1 MDFYHV
7 DVFTDSAFAGN
18 PLAVLPDAS
27 SLGSKQMQAIA
38 SELNLSETA
47 FVTAIDRDSYS
58 VRIFTPKEEL
68 PFAGHP
74 TIGTA
79 WLLSHLGLF
88 DGSEIVQH
96 SGAGPTPVRRR
107 GDETWLERRGASE
120 ADIGDREPDIVHRLA
135 RALGIEDGDVELEA
149 REIGRSGRLRPAV
162 SNAGLDQ
169 IMVPVK
175 SVEALGR
182 CRPDRTIA
190 EQYDAGL
197 YCFTA
202 LQAGRLQ
209 ARGFFPGVGVSEDP
223 ATGSAAA
230 ALGLYLADRVGDIDF
245 EIRQGIEMG
254 RPSVIRVRARRG
266 VVEIGGRCAL
276 IAKGTF
282 ETLPVI

>member
-1 MDFYHV
+1 MDFYLL

-18 PLAVLPDAS
+18 ALAVLPETS

-38 SELNLSETA
+38 SEMNLSETA
-47 FVTAIDRDSYS
+47 FVTAVERESYS
-58 VRIFTPKEEL
+58 VRIFTPAEEL

-79 WLLSHLGLF
+79 WLLFHLGQLEA
-88 DGSEIVQH
+88 DEVTQR
-96 SGAGPTPVRRR
+96 SGAGDTSVRRR
-107 GDETWLERRGASE
+107 GEETWFERRGASE
-120 ADIGDREPDIVHRLA
+120 ADIDDREPDITHRLA
-135 RALGIEDGDVELEA
+135 RGLGIDDGDVGLEA
-149 REIGRSGRLRPAV
+149 REIGRSGLLRPAV

-169 IMVPVK
+169 MMVPVR

-190 EQYDAGL
+190 DLGSAGL

-202 LQAGRLQ
+202 LQAGRVQ

-254 RPSVIRVRARRG
+254 RPSVIRARARRG
-266 VVEIGGRCAL
+266 IVEIGGRCAL
-276 IAKGTF
+276 IAKGAF
-282 ETLPVI
+282 ETLP